1 MSALSN
7 LTRRRLLAGSLS
19 LAVSAVAHAV
29 GLKDPLP
36 ANGVVL
42 KYDILYKGEKV
53 GEHEMKA
60 TPDGDLIRL
69 EHTRHIDVKVLFI
82 TAFTERH
89 QSTEWWTKAVILKRL
104 EAKNLLNG
112 KEVIISG
119 HAQPDGFVFVIDG
132 KEQKVPADA
141 VTLDSY
147 WVANAVKR
155 STVIDVA
162 NGKVLKTTSKFMPD
176 GRVEL
181 KAKDLVA
188 GFAYQGD
195 FMSRGELAQDGNTII
210 YQRTS
215 GP

>member
-1 MSALSN
+1 MFTLQN
-7 LTRRRLLAGSLS
+7 PTRRRLLTGCAGLAFSS
-19 LAVSAVAHAV
+19 LATAI

-36 ANGVVL
+36 ATGVLL

-53 GEHEMKA
+53 GEHLMKA
-60 TPDGDLIRL
+60 TPDGELVRL

-89 QSTEWWTKAVILKRL
+89 QSTEWWTKSVMLRKL
-104 EAKNLLNG
+104 EARNLVNG
-112 KEVIISG
+112 KEVDITG
-119 HAQPDGFVFVIDG
+119 RALPDGFVFVVDG

-162 NGKVLKTTSKFMPD
+162 NGKVFKTSSKILPN
-176 GRVEL
+176 GSVEL
-181 KAKDLVA
+181 NAKDLVA
-188 GFAYQGD
+188 KFAYQGD
-195 FMSRGELAQDGNTII
+195 FMSRGELEQDGNTIV
-210 YQRTS
+210 YQRIS

>member
-1 MSALSN
+1 MFPPQN
-7 LTRRRLLAGSLS
+7 LTRRRLLAGSFG
-19 LAVSAVAHAV
+19 LAVSSIAYAI

-36 ANGVVL
+36 ADGVVL
-42 KYDILYKGEKV
+42 KYDILYKGERV
-53 GEHEMKA
+53 GEHLMKA
-60 TPDGDLIRL
+60 IPDDDLILL

-89 QSTEWWTKAVILKRL
+89 QSTEWWTKAVILKKL

-112 KEVIISG
+112 KEVVISG
-119 HAQPDGFVFVIDG
+119 HAQPDGFVFVVDG
-132 KEQKVPADA
+132 KEQKVPADS

-155 STVIDVA
+155 STVIDGA
-162 NGKVLKTTSKFMPD
+162 NGKVLKTASNFMPD

-181 KAKDLVA
+181 NAKDLVA
-188 GFAYQGD
+188 NFAYQGD
-195 FMSRGELAQDGNTII
+195 FMSRGELEQDGNTII
-210 YQRTS
+210 YQRIS

>member
-1 MSALSN
+1 MFTAQN

-19 LAVSAVAHAV
+19 LAVSSVACAI

-36 ANGVVL
+36 ANGVL
-42 KYDILYKGEKV
+42 LTYDILYKGERV
-53 GEHEMKA
+53 GEHQMKA
-60 TPDGDLIRL
+60 IPDGDLIRL
-69 EHTRHIDVKVLFI
+69 EHNRHIDVKVLFI

-89 QSTEWWTKAVILKRL
+89 QSTEWWTKEVILKKL
-104 EAKNLLNG
+104 EAKSLLNG

-119 HAQPDGFVFVIDG
+119 RAQPDGFVFVVDG
-132 KEQKVPADA
+132 KALKVPVDS

-162 NGKVLKTTSKFMPD
+162 NGKVLKTTSNIMPD

-181 KAKDLVA
+181 KAKNLVA
-188 GFAYQGD
+188 NFAYQGD
-195 FMSRGELAQDGNTII
+195 FMSRGELEQDGNTII